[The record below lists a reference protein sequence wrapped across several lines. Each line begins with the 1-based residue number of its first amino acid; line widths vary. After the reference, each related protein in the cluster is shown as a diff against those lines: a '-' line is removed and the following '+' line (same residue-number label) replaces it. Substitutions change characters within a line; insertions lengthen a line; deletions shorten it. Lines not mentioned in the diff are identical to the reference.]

1 MSFKN
6 LFAGVFITALLSS
19 AAGDAR
25 LADAAEQDD
34 RSAVR
39 DLLNQKEN
47 VNKAQ
52 GDGMTAL
59 HWAASND
66 DLELV
71 QLLLSAGANVKAET
85 RLGAVTPLF
94 MACKNGNAS
103 IVEALLTAGAS
114 ASAPD
119 AHGTTPLM
127 MAAAAGGAE
136 AVKVLLEHGADP
148 NAKEASHGQTALM
161 FAAAFNRDAA
171 IKVLMAHGADAK
183 ITSKAVDPGC
193 GSVFDVNGCV
203 ETDENGDPVDENG
216 KLLPKDA
223 DKKTEKDKEKADG
236 QPVSPESKTASSAKV
251 EPDKTAGPPPDS
263 AAQVADLQAQVQK
276 LSAQI
281 DELEKHPG
289 AKPKKSKDTS
299 ADKNVAAAPKKK
311 KERRGAT
318 VMGGMTALLFAA
330 RDGQMEAARALLEA
344 GADVNDVGAGEKMTP
359 MVLAI
364 TNGHYDLGKYLLDH
378 GADPKLA
385 GESGLTALYATIDMQ
400 WAPYAWYPQPITV
413 QEKTSYLDL
422 MKALLDH
429 GADPNARLKKHVWF
443 RALPDDGTWVDTA
456 GATPFWRAA
465 QSDDLAAMRLLVE
478 HGANPWL
485 GTTQG
490 DTPLMVA
497 VGLGWALNFSRNAP
511 DSWMAAAK
519 YCIDL
524 DADVNAVDEKGYTAL
539 DGAAFRGDNEMIQ
552 LLVRSGAKVDV
563 KTKKGDTVADFANGP
578 FHHSIPHPE
587 TIALLEKL
595 GSKNSNNCRSDQCV
609 PQVEE
614 GKKAAVADASASAK
628 PAPKTAPKQ

>member
-1 MSFKN
+1 MCFKN
-6 LFAGVFITALLSS
+6 LFAGLFLTALLSS
-19 AAGDAR
+19 AAGDIR
-25 LADAAEQDD
+25 LVDAAQQDD
-34 RSAVR
+34 KAAVR
-39 DLLNQKEN
+39 GLLNQKVD
-47 VNKAQ
+47 VNQAQ

-71 QLLLSAGANVKAET
+71 QVLLDAGANIKAET
-85 RLGAVTPLF
+85 RLGGITPLF

-103 IVEALLTAGAS
+103 IIEALLKAGAS

-136 AVKVLLEHGADP
+136 AVKVLLEHGADA
-148 NAKEASHGQTALM
+148 NAKETSHGQTALM
-161 FAAAFNRDAA
+161 FAAAFNRGAA
-171 IKVLMAHGADAK
+171 IQVLVAHGADTK
-183 ITSKAVDPGC
+183 ITSTKVDPGC

-203 ETDENGDPVDENG
+203 ETDENGDPVDDDG
-216 KLLPKDA
+216 KPLPKD
-223 DKKTEKDKEKADG
+223 KDKETAKDKAEG
-236 QPVSPESKTASSAKV
+236 QPAGSKAA
-251 EPDKTAGPPPDS
+251 PDSKAPAQDS

-289 AKPKKSKDTS
+289 ANRKKSKNTAGDKS
-299 ADKNVAAAPKKK
+299 VADASKKK
-311 KERRGAT
+311 GHERRGAT

-344 GADVNDVGAGEKMTP
+344 GADVNDAGAGEKMTP
-359 MVLAI
+359 LVLAI
-364 TNGHYDLGKYLLDH
+364 GNGHYDLAKYLLDH
-378 GADPKLA
+378 GADTKLA
-385 GESGLTALYATIDMQ
+385 SESGLTALYATIDMQ
-400 WAPYAWYPQPITV
+400 WAPYAWYPQPITA
-413 QEKTSYLDL
+413 QEKINYLDL
-422 MKALLDH
+422 MKALLEH

-443 RALPDDGTWVDTA
+443 RTLPDDSSWVDAA

-465 QSDDLAAMRLLVE
+465 QSDDVTGMRLLVE

-485 GTTQG
+485 ASTQG

-511 DSWMAAAK
+511 DSWMAAAQ
-519 YCIDL
+519 YCIEL
-524 DADVNAVDEKGYTAL
+524 DADVNAMDEKGYTAL
-539 DGAAFRGDNEMIQ
+539 DGAAFRGDDEMVKY
-552 LLVRSGAKVDV
+552 LVKSGARVDV

-595 GSKNSNNCRSDQCV
+595 GSGNSNNCRSDQCV
-609 PQVEE
+609 PQIEE
-614 GKKAAVADASASAK
+614 GKKAVADASASAK
-628 PAPKTAPKQ
+628 PAPKAAPK

>member
-34 RSAVR
+34 RAAVR
-39 DLLNQKEN
+39 DLLNQKED
-47 VNKAQ
+47 VNQAQ

-71 QLLLSAGANVKAET
+71 QLLLNAGANVNAET

-103 IVEALLTAGAS
+103 IVQALLKAGAS
-114 ASAPD
+114 ATAPD

-127 MAAAAGGAE
+127 MAAAAGGAD

-171 IKVLMAHGADAK
+171 IKVLMAHGADPK

-193 GSVFDVNGCV
+193 GSVFDVDGCV

-216 KLLPKDA
+216 KPLPKDA
-223 DKKTEKDKEKADG
+223 DKKEADKDKEKANG
-236 QPVSPESKTASSAKV
+236 QPASQENKAAVSAKV
-251 EPDKTAGPPPDS
+251 EPEKAAGTVPDS

-281 DELEKHPG
+281 NELEKHPG
-289 AKPKKSKDTS
+289 AKPKKSKD
-299 ADKNVAAAPKKK
+299 APGGKNVAAAKKK
-311 KERRGAT
+311 KEQRGAT

-330 RDGQMEAARALLEA
+330 RDGQMEAARALVEA
-344 GADVNDVGAGEKMTP
+344 GADINDVGAGEKMTP
-359 MVLAI
+359 LVLAI

-385 GESGLTALYATIDMQ
+385 SESGLTALYATIDMQ

-422 MKALLDH
+422 MKALLDN

-443 RALPDDGTWVDTA
+443 RALPEDGTWVDTA
-456 GATPFWRAA
+456 GATAFWRAA
-465 QSDDLAAMRLLVE
+465 QSDDLAAMRLLVA

-485 GTTQG
+485 ATTQG

-552 LLVRSGAKVDV
+552 FLVKSGARVDV

-614 GKKAAVADASASAK
+614 GKKVAVADASASAK
-628 PAPKTAPKQ
+628 PSPKTAPKQ

>member
-6 LFAGVFITALLSS
+6 LFAGLFITALLSS

-25 LADAAEQDD
+25 LADAAQQDD
-34 RSAVR
+34 RAAVR
-39 DLLNQKEN
+39 DLLSQKVE
-47 VNKAQ
+47 VNRAQ

-71 QLLLSAGANVKAET
+71 QLLLDAGANIKAET

-94 MACKNGNAS
+94 MACKNGSAS
-103 IVEALLTAGAS
+103 VIEALLKAGAS
-114 ASAPD
+114 ASDPD

-127 MAAAAGGAE
+127 MAAAAGSAD
-136 AVKVLLEHGADP
+136 AVKVLLEHGADA
-148 NAKEASHGQTALM
+148 NAKETSHEQTALM

-171 IKVLMAHGADAK
+171 IRVLMAHGADAK
-183 ITSKAVDPGC
+183 ITTKAVDPGC
-193 GSVFDVNGCV
+193 GSVFDVDGCV
-203 ETDENGDPVDENG
+203 EVDENGDPVDENG
-216 KLLPKDA
+216 KVLQK
-223 DKKTEKDKEKADG
+223 EKDKDKDKDTKAEDK
-236 QPVSPESKTASSAKV
+236 PAA
-251 EPDKTAGPPPDS
+251 PDKS
-263 AAQVADLQAQVQK
+263 AEVAELQAQVQK
-276 LSAQI
+276 LSAEV
-281 DELEKHPG
+281 DELKKHPNDKRKNSND
-289 AKPKKSKDTS
+289 ASK
-299 ADKNVAAAPKKK
+299 VAAAPKKK

-330 RDGQMEAARALLEA
+330 RDGQMEAARALLES
-344 GADVNDVGAGEKMTP
+344 GVDVNDPGAGEKMTP
-359 MVLAI
+359 LVLAI
-364 TNGHYDLGKYLLDH
+364 TNGHYDLAKYLLDH
-378 GADPKLA
+378 GADAKLA
-385 GESGLTALYATIDMQ
+385 SDSGLTALYATIDMQ

-413 QEKTSYLDL
+413 QEKTGYLDL
-422 MKALLDH
+422 MKALLEH

-443 RALPDDGTWVDTA
+443 RALPDDSTWVDTA

-485 GTTQG
+485 ATTQG

-519 YCIDL
+519 YCLDL
-524 DADVNAVDEKGYTAL
+524 DADVNAMDEKGYTAL
-539 DGAAFRGDNEMIQ
+539 DGAAFRGDNDMIQ
-552 LLVRSGAKVDV
+552 FLVKSGAKVDV

-578 FHHSIPHPE
+578 FHHSIPHLE
-587 TIALLEKL
+587 TVALLEKL

-614 GKKAAVADASASAK
+614 GKKVAVADASASAK